1 MNEEIKTRLNTIDY
15 KLIDLDVKLNKILN
29 LLEQDVQ
36 PNCKKMSSHIDFVD
50 NVYENVVTKAAEKA
64 LPEKKNQ
71 GSNEPLFAKPKADEL
86 PEYTAVPEYTP
97 APLPDP

>member
-1 MNEEIKTRLNTIDY
+1 MNEEINDRLDSIDY

-50 NVYENVVTKAAEKA
+50 NVYDNVKNPLNFVCNKINNLTGTTESKTLENV
-64 LPEKKNQ
+64 KK
-71 GSNEPLFAKPKADEL
+71 
-86 PEYTAVPEYTP
+86 
-97 APLPDP
+97 

>member
-1 MNEEIKTRLNTIDY
+1 MNEKINDRLDSIDY

-50 NVYENVVTKAAEKA
+50 NVYDNVKNPLDYLCNKINNLTGNTEAKTLENV
-64 LPEKKNQ
+64 KK
-71 GSNEPLFAKPKADEL
+71 
-86 PEYTAVPEYTP
+86 
-97 APLPDP
+97 

>member
-1 MNEEIKTRLNTIDY
+1 MNEGINDRLDSIDY

-50 NVYENVVTKAAEKA
+50 NVYDNVKNPLDYLCNKINNLTGNTESKTLENV
-64 LPEKKNQ
+64 KK
-71 GSNEPLFAKPKADEL
+71 
-86 PEYTAVPEYTP
+86 
-97 APLPDP
+97 